1 MKKAV
6 ITLVVFIALSAITV
20 QAQNEETK
28 PKAKIT
34 DNMSITPSLG
44 LLHFYGDIRQYDFFP
59 VTKYQNENKFGFGL
73 SLNKTLNNIFSVSGE
88 FLYGSLSGT
97 KRSIGTY
104 FTTNVLEGNISLLIN
119 IRNLMM
125 RNAPSGKCKKFST
138 YFKIGHGLTRFDSEA
153 KKLSS
158 DALVRVSGKTT

>member
-34 DNMSITPSLG
+34 DNMSITPALG

-59 VTKYQNENKFGFGL
+59 VTKYQNENKFGFPWAQCW
-73 SLNKTLNNIFSVSGE
+73 E
-88 FLYGSLSGT
+88 FLIRY
-97 KRSIGTY
+97 
-104 FTTNVLEGNISLLIN
+104 ISPVAVGFVFI
-119 IRNLMM
+119 
-125 RNAPSGKCKKFST
+125 AKF
-138 YFKIGHGLTRFDSEA
+138 FP
-153 KKLSS
+153 
-158 DALVRVSGKTT
+158 